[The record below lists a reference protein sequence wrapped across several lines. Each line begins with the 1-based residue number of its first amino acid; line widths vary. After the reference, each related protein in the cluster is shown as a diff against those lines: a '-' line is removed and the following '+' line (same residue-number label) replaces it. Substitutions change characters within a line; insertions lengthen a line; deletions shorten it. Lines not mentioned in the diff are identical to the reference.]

1 MKLNTKLT
9 LGIALILIILFSIPF
24 VWRVF
29 MPYGGYGM
37 MKGYGYGMPMMSYRY
52 GMIPFGML
60 FMWLIPLGL
69 LVLIGL
75 GIVWLVK
82 QLTTKT

>member
-37 MKGYGYGMPMMSYRY
+37 MKGYGYGMPMMSYGY

>member
-37 MKGYGYGMPMMSYRY
+37 MKGYGYGMPMMSYGY
-52 GMIPFGML
+52 GMIPFVML
-60 FMWLIPLGL
+60 LIWLIPLCI
-69 LVLIGL
+69 LVIIRL